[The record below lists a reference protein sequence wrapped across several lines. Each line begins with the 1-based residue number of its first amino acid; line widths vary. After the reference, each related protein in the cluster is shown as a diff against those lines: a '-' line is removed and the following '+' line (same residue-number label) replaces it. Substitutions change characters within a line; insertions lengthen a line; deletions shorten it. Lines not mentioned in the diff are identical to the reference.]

1 MQNVAV
7 YIKDKFGII
16 DIDHKRLELFMEEM
30 RGMPVVKHIAQD
42 VTERMEELAKKGIV
56 PTLAV
61 IRVGER
67 EDDLSYERGL
77 MKRFESVG
85 ARVINKVLPGD
96 VKESE
101 LIDVLLSCNKDDSV
115 HGILLFRPLP
125 KHLDEKKIV
134 ELVDPRKD
142 VDCMCLT
149 NIAHTFTQSGLGH
162 EPCTPSAVI
171 EMMDYYKIDLT
182 GKKVVVVGRSMVVGK
197 PMAMMLLKKNATV
210 TICHTRTKDLKNEC
224 KQADIIVACAGVA
237 GMIDDSYLSDGAIVF
252 DVGIN
257 VVDGKLCGDVKYDTV
272 TGTASMA
279 TPVPGGVGTVT
290 TSVLLK
296 HTVWSAEHMTD

>member
-1 MQNVAV
+1 
-7 YIKDKFGII
+7 
-16 DIDHKRLELFMEEM
+16 MEEL
-30 RGMPVVKHIAQD
+30 RGMPVVKHIAQE
-42 VTERMEELAKKGIV
+42 VTERMEKLAQKNVV

-77 MKRFESVG
+77 LKRFDSVG
-85 ARVINKVLPGD
+85 AKVVSKVLPLD
-96 VKESE
+96 VTEEE
-101 LIDVLLSCNKDDSV
+101 LVDTLKACNNDNDI

-125 KHLDEKKIV
+125 KHLDEKKII

-149 NIAHTFTQSGLGH
+149 NVAHTFSQSGLGH
-162 EPCTPSAVI
+162 EPCTPKAVM
-171 EMMDYYKIDLT
+171 EMIDYYNIDLT

-197 PMAMMLLKKNATV
+197 PMAMMMLKANATV
-210 TICHTRTKDLKNEC
+210 TICHTKTANLKEEC
-224 KQADIIVACAGVA
+224 KKADIIVACAGVA
-237 GMIDDSYLSDGAIVF
+237 KMLDGTYISEGTIVF

-257 VVDGKLCGDVKYDTV
+257 VVDGKLCGDVDYESI
-272 TGTASMA
+272 GELASKA

-296 HTVWSAEHMTD
+296 HTVWSAERA

>member
-1 MQNVAV
+1 
-7 YIKDKFGII
+7 
-16 DIDHKRLELFMEEM
+16 MEEL
-30 RGMPVVKHIAQD
+30 RGMPVVKHIAEEVSQ
-42 VTERMEELAKKGIV
+42 RMAELAKKNIV

-77 MKRFESVG
+77 MKRFDSVQ
-85 ARVINKVLPGD
+85 AKVVSKVLPVD
-96 VKESE
+96 VTEEK
-101 LIDVLLSCNKDDSV
+101 LIETLNECNEDDDI

-134 ELVDPRKD
+134 ELVNPRKD

-149 NIAHTFTQSGLGH
+149 NIAHTFAQSGLGH
-162 EPCTPSAVI
+162 EPCTPRAVM
-171 EMMDYYKIDLT
+171 EMIDFYNIDLT

-197 PMAMMLLKKNATV
+197 PMAMMLLKANATV
-210 TICHTRTKDLKNEC
+210 TICHTKTVNLKEEC
-224 KQADIIVACAGVA
+224 QKADIIVACAGVA
-237 GMIDDSYLSDGAIVF
+237 KMLDKSYVSEGTIVL

-257 VVDGKLCGDVKYDTV
+257 VVDGKLCGDVDYESV
-272 TGTASMA
+272 SEVASMA

-296 HTVWSAEHMTD
+296 HTVWSAERC